1 MTGVNGVRVETI
13 STEAASGIEVD
24 PEATGAAGGKEAVA
38 TSYIDITVTP
48 AADAPN
54 VNAVNAFGDEDAPIR
69 LSIQVNLADT
79 DGSENYSVEISGVPA
94 LGALVDASGAPIA
107 GVTNSGGG
115 VWTISAASPNA
126 MAGILAQL
134 HFLPPPNTGGETPA
148 GAQDYTFGVTVTVT
162 DTTSAGISTTTANGS
177 IAVSIVGDADPVN
190 VAAVSVNATEDTR
203 IALGAAVRAALG
215 TDAAILNDDDGS
227 ESLSFVVTLPPG
239 VQPTDGSGNPI
250 GSFIGSGWSIPS
262 AQLAD
267 LHIPAPPNY
276 SGTYADFFSGFKVS
290 VVNQEADGDQ
300 RVTTLPVTITIAP
313 VSNGPGD
320 GITAWSP
327 AVTVTEGNDVPL
339 ANIVS
344 AIQLGDGSTIA
355 SNGPEIIESV
365 SVDFTNLLNSPGLI
379 PGITSFA
386 QLFTTAYIAGIGAPG
401 LTVNTTTGV
410 VSGAPALIAAL
421 SIRAAALIDS
431 NIDFSLGVSAVTR
444 DPGAAATSS
453 ASATFTVDMVGDAD
467 TPTSTAPSSL
477 SGVAGTPIALP
488 IGNSAAISAARRQ
501 IRMPGKAAV
510 ILSRSTT
517 SSPACRP
524 AGASSALSIAG
535 ATSLAPIWA
544 MAAGI

>member
-1 MTGVNGVRVETI
+1 MTVRITIPQDGGSPIGTLATGTFGNVTVTMTSAGVYLITSSSTTPAGREADLDGYLSGGIAFNPRDNWSGQLTGVNGVRVETI

-250 GSFIGSGWSIPS
+250 GSFIGSGWSIRQRSSPICTF
-262 AQLAD
+262 QRRRT
-267 LHIPAPPNY
+267 IPAPM
-276 SGTYADFFSGFKVS
+276 
-290 VVNQEADGDQ
+290 
-300 RVTTLPVTITIAP
+300 R
-313 VSNGPGD
+313 
-320 GITAWSP
+320 
-327 AVTVTEGNDVPL
+327 
-339 ANIVS
+339 
-344 AIQLGDGSTIA
+344 
-355 SNGPEIIESV
+355 
-365 SVDFTNLLNSPGLI
+365 
-379 PGITSFA
+379 
-386 QLFTTAYIAGIGAPG
+386 
-401 LTVNTTTGV
+401 
-410 VSGAPALIAAL
+410 
-421 SIRAAALIDS
+421 
-431 NIDFSLGVSAVTR
+431 
-444 DPGAAATSS
+444 TSS
-453 ASATFTVDMVGDAD
+453 AA
-467 TPTSTAPSSL
+467 
-477 SGVAGTPIALP
+477 
-488 IGNSAAISAARRQ
+488 
-501 IRMPGKAAV
+501 
-510 ILSRSTT
+510 SR
-517 SSPACRP
+517 
-524 AGASSALSIAG
+524 
-535 ATSLAPIWA
+535 
-544 MAAGI
+544 